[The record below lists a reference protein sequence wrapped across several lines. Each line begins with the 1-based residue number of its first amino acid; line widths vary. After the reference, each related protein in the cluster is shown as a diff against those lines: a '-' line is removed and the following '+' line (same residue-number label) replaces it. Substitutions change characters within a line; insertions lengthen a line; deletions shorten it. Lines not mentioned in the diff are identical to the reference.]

1 MREQRVSK
9 REDVREQEPCNEQ
22 HCDSSR
28 EECGKADKGRNL
40 AVCLSVCLSVL
51 SVSVSAC
58 QDS

>member
-9 REDVREQEPCNEQ
+9 REDMREQEPCNEQ
-22 HCDSSR
+22 HLR
-28 EECGKADKGRNL
+28 LVQGGVWEGRQWKKPCR
-40 AVCLSVCLSVL
+40 VSVCLSVL